1 MPDGSEHIELELT
14 PEQQAV
20 IRRLSGQHANVL
32 QLNLDPGKNGE
43 GTGRSV
49 QFRWRL
55 SETSGIPRQRWD
67 SDKSPET
74 D

>member
-1 MPDGSEHIELELT
+1 MSDGSEHIELDLT

-32 QLNLDPGKNGE
+32 QLTLDPGKVGE
-43 GTGRSV
+43 GAGRVV

-55 SETSGIPRQRWD
+55 SEASGIPRQRWD
-67 SDKSPET
+67 TDQNPEA